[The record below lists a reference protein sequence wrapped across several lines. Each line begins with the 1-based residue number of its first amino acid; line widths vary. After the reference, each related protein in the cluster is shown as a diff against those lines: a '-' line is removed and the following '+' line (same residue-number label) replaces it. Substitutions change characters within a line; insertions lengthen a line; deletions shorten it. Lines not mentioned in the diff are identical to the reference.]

1 MHIFEII
8 IKFIQ
13 PINYNFPYSIFQS
26 LTDFHVEEVWALF
39 QIPIIQIF
47 KNILCGLPEY
57 LLFSPYY
64 SFYNIMIKLFTI
76 WSQ

>member
-1 MHIFEII
+1 MHIFEI

-39 QIPIIQIF
+39 QIPTIQIF

-57 LLFSPYY
+57 LLFSLYY